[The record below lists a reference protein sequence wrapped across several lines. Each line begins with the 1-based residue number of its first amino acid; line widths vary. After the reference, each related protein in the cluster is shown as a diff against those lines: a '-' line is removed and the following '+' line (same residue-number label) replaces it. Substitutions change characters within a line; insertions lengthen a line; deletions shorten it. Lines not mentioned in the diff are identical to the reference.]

1 MLSGVVA
8 GRGGGQRSRVDGW
21 LKGLRKGG
29 EGGCRHP
36 HPQSSRH
43 DDKPWGFL
51 DQSVYMKSLILRSS
65 RAFLGGGGFLGLWAI
80 PGDIGA
86 PGVTPAAG
94 KPGLAIGIMG
104 APAGAP
110 A

>member
-1 MLSGVVA
+1 
-8 GRGGGQRSRVDGW
+8 
-21 LKGLRKGG
+21 
-29 EGGCRHP
+29 
-36 HPQSSRH
+36 
-43 DDKPWGFL
+43 
-51 DQSVYMKSLILRSS
+51 MKSLILRSS

-80 PGDIGA
+80 PGDICKTPYFSTHIPSFVIVTCANNNKCVTGA

-104 APAGAP
+104 APATGAP

>member
-1 MLSGVVA
+1 
-8 GRGGGQRSRVDGW
+8 
-21 LKGLRKGG
+21 
-29 EGGCRHP
+29 
-36 HPQSSRH
+36 
-43 DDKPWGFL
+43 
-51 DQSVYMKSLILRSS
+51 MKSLILRSS

-80 PGDIGA
+80 PGDICKTPYFSTHIPSFVIVTCANNNIFHCKKKKIKCVTGA

-104 APAGAP
+104 APATGAP